1 LTGSDSPR
9 KGPGIRKQLQILG
22 LAPALFMLGLLLMA
36 LTWQRFEDAD
46 RDLHEL
52 GSFLAQQIA
61 SASEY
66 GVLAGNYTDL
76 RRQAQMAMQ
85 RADLQ
90 YVVFRDSDGLVLLY
104 EGRDALEEN
113 ADIIEFHSGIYRQPV
128 VPEGMLDHTE
138 GRNIKPDRIGE
149 VVLGMSSAR
158 LLARQKE
165 ILKASLIPA
174 FFAIILGLWIAHYL
188 TRQIAAP
195 LGDLSGLLRT
205 LRYGEYTVRGRRRLQ
220 GELGELQD
228 NINELA
234 GALEGARRKQQAA
247 MTELQDAHRHA
258 QTASQAKSDF
268 LAMMSHELRT
278 PMNGVLGMLQLLEE
292 TAQNDEQHEY
302 TQAALEST
310 GHLLDVINDILDFS
324 RIEAGRMDLD
334 PSFFEILPLLKNC
347 VATFRY
353 VAESKGLY
361 LQLEGAEALAGQV
374 ARSDPT
380 RLRQVLSNLISNA
393 VKFTQEGGVTVS
405 VSVSP
410 VHGDWLDLSIAVA
423 DTGIGIPREKRA
435 GLFKAFSQ
443 IDSSTSR
450 RFGGTGLGL
459 AIARKLSE
467 MLGGTLTVDGRE
479 EGGSIF
485 TLSLRLLCRE
495 QREPSDG
502 DIASRQI
509 EQDQPILHGVVLLVE
524 DNPINAMVAR
534 RILER
539 MGVCVVTAG
548 NGHEALE
555 KARQRDFDCILMD
568 VQMPI
573 MDGLAATRLL
583 RQWEREQGRAPMP
596 VVALTANAMNEERE
610 RCLAAGMNSHLAKP
624 FRRQQL
630 ARVLSPYLTPGRVLP
645 GR

>member
-1 LTGSDSPR
+1 MSGAETPR
-9 KGPGIRKQLQILG
+9 KGPGIRKQLQM
-22 LAPALFMLGLLLMA
+22 LALVPAVFMLGLLLVA

-90 YVVFRDSDGLVLLY
+90 YVVFRDGEGRVLLY
-104 EGRDALEEN
+104 EGRDALGEN
-113 ADIIEFHSGIYRQPV
+113 ADIIEFYSGIYRQPV
-128 VPEGMLDHTE
+128 ALEAMLDQAE
-138 GRNIKPDRIGE
+138 GGNVKPDRIGE

-165 ILKASLIPA
+165 ILLASLIPA
-174 FFAIILGLWIAHYL
+174 LFAMILGLWIAHYL

-205 LRYGEYTVRGRRRLQ
+205 LRQGEYSVRGRRRLQ

-234 GALEGARRKQQAA
+234 GALESARREQQAA
-247 MTELQDAHRHA
+247 MAELQDAHRHA

-278 PMNGVLGMLQLLEE
+278 PMNGVLGMLQLLEG
-292 TAQNDEQHEY
+292 TAQNDEQQEY

-334 PSFFEILPLLKNC
+334 PSFFEVLPLLQNC

-361 LQLEGAEALAGQV
+361 LQLEGAEALAGKV

-405 VSVSP
+405 VSVRP
-410 VHGDWLDLSIAVA
+410 AHGDWLDLSIAVA

-435 GLFKAFSQ
+435 SLFKAFSQ
-443 IDSSTSR
+443 VDSSTSR

-485 TLSLRLLCRE
+485 TLSLRLLFRE
-495 QREPSDG
+495 RRVPKVDL
-502 DIASRQI
+502 APRQI
-509 EQDQPILHGVVLLVE
+509 ELAQPALHGLVLLVE
-524 DNPINAMVAR
+524 DNPVNAMVAR
-534 RILER
+534 RTLEQ
-539 MGVCVVTAG
+539 MGVSVVTAG

-555 KARQRDFDCILMD
+555 KVRQRDFDCILMD
-568 VQMPI
+568 VQMPV

-610 RCLAAGMNSHLAKP
+610 RCLAVGMNAHLAKP

-630 ARVLSPYLTPGRVLP
+630 ARVLSPYLTPGRVPP

>member
-1 LTGSDSPR
+1 
-9 KGPGIRKQLQILG
+9 
-22 LAPALFMLGLLLMA
+22 MLGLLLMA

-310 GHLLDVINDILDFS
+310 GHLLYVINDILDFS

>member
-1 LTGSDSPR
+1 
-9 KGPGIRKQLQILG
+9 
-22 LAPALFMLGLLLMA
+22 M
-36 LTWQRFEDAD
+36 
-46 RDLHEL
+46 
-52 GSFLAQQIA
+52 
-61 SASEY
+61 
-66 GVLAGNYTDL
+66 
-76 RRQAQMAMQ
+76 
-85 RADLQ
+85 
-90 YVVFRDSDGLVLLY
+90 
-104 EGRDALEEN
+104 
-113 ADIIEFHSGIYRQPV
+113 
-128 VPEGMLDHTE
+128 
-138 GRNIKPDRIGE
+138 
-149 VVLGMSSAR
+149 
-158 LLARQKE
+158 
-165 ILKASLIPA
+165 
-174 FFAIILGLWIAHYL
+174 
-188 TRQIAAP
+188 
-195 LGDLSGLLRT
+195 
-205 LRYGEYTVRGRRRLQ
+205 
-220 GELGELQD
+220 
-228 NINELA
+228 
-234 GALEGARRKQQAA
+234 
-247 MTELQDAHRHA
+247 
-258 QTASQAKSDF
+258 
-268 LAMMSHELRT
+268 
-278 PMNGVLGMLQLLEE
+278 
-292 TAQNDEQHEY
+292 
-302 TQAALEST
+302 
-310 GHLLDVINDILDFS
+310 
-324 RIEAGRMDLD
+324 
-334 PSFFEILPLLKNC
+334 
-347 VATFRY
+347 ATFRY